1 MGMLDRY
8 RKTGGFLQLLM
19 LLETCGP
26 VKQAK
31 FLEMIAAEDNGWAD
45 HIRNKMLN
53 IQRIYGCSEDT
64 LAEIVGSLQDLTVAV
79 VYQTSADPLRTRIQ
93 SVLSHSR
100 LRKIEDMLGNS
111 RPSPQEVV
119 TTQMKVIEA
128 VRKMSNEGQ
137 LRLEKIDPAL
147 VIDDDIDDRLARKS
161 LDEVTMTS
169 IPSFSHD
176 EQTATGLQIVV
187 PAASLD
193 GSENQSAELHNLR
206 KKMSDLSRENTAL
219 RHELSILKG
228 KLDQIKKIA

>member
-31 FLEMIAAEDNGWAD
+31 FLEMIAAEDGGWAD

-53 IQRIYGCSEDT
+53 IQRIYSCPDET
-64 LAEIVGSLQDLTVAV
+64 LAEIVGTLQDLTVAV
-79 VYQTSADPLRTRIQ
+79 VYQTSAEPVKTKIHG
-93 SVLSHSR
+93 VLSHAR
-100 LRKIEDMLGNS
+100 LRKIEDMLGSN

-128 VRKMSNEGQ
+128 VRKMSIDGK
-137 LRLEKIDPAL
+137 LRLEKIDPEL
-147 VIDDDIDDRLARKS
+147 VIDSDIDERLAKKS
-161 LDEVTMTS
+161 MDEVTMTS

-176 EQTATGLQIVV
+176 EKTATGLQVVV
-187 PAASLD
+187 PAQSPD
-193 GSENQSAELHNLR
+193 GSETHSAELHNMR

-219 RHELSILKG
+219 RNEVSILKG